1 MRGARPRAVR
11 EVAMSEQTQPTNNF
25 MTWTMAV
32 LAPLAWITKLVAGAV
47 LGLIAPILM
56 TLLGL
61 ASVLLAFT
69 AVLFHFA
76 APQAG
81 LPFWEFLSVALA
93 CAIARSLIARI
104 FVNVAEKR
112 FQA

>member
-1 MRGARPRAVR
+1 MRGAHPRPVR
-11 EVAMSEQTQPTNNF
+11 EVAMSESHHPTNNS
-25 MTWTMAV
+25 MTWMLAV
-32 LAPLAWITKLVAGAV
+32 LAPFAWVTKVVASAI

-76 APQAG
+76 APAVG
-81 LPFWEFLSVALA
+81 LPFWEMLGLA
-93 CAIARSLIARI
+93 VGCAIARGLFSRIVESLVRS
-104 FVNVAEKR
+104 
-112 FQA
+112 